1 MTETEPAER
10 NRPSSPVRKTARRA
24 AQAGVSVVWLVPII
38 ALIVTLAIAWNSYVN
53 RGKVI
58 EVEFA
63 DATGIIPGETEL
75 KFREITVGQVQSVSF
90 TDDLKRVVLHI
101 RVEQDLAD
109 YIDTDAEFW
118 IVRPQVSAQGITRL
132 DTVLTG
138 AFIEGNWTA
147 TPGESQ
153 SYFIGLDRPP
163 LTREG
168 AQGTRIALSAEN
180 AEGLSE
186 GAPVMFRG
194 LEVGRMENLH
204 LSEDDETVVA
214 DVFISAPY
222 DERLSTATVFWD
234 VSGFSVSLGAEGL
247 SLNVNSVASLVQ
259 GGVEFDTL
267 ISGGSPIEDGHVY
280 VLQPDEDA
288 ARTSLFRSEETN
300 AVRFSVLIDNAVRGL
315 AQDAQVQYQ
324 GLNVGRVTDLSI
336 RVDERGD
343 NQPAQVRQ
351 QVTLAL
357 SPVRMGLDADAS
369 PEDLEQFLTNEVQ
382 NGLRARVA
390 SAGLLGTSLIVE
402 LVQVPD
408 ATQAT
413 LDLNGDPYPIIPSV
427 DGDISDFGT
436 TAEGVL
442 TRIGDL
448 PIEEVLQS
456 AADMMN
462 SITAIAA
469 SQDTRAIPGALRGTI
484 DEAQATITELRSV
497 VAQLNEAETGANAAQ
512 LIARLNTASEQLPSV
527 ISSLDK
533 VGGSLAD
540 VDFTS
545 IGAEL
550 NAGLSELRDVIGSE
564 AAAALPGR
572 LDSTMASIEDGLTQ
586 LQGLM
591 TNLREA
597 EIVPTL
603 RSALDNAAEAADAVT
618 LAAKDVPQMVEDIDA
633 AAQAVDEFAFSEIS
647 AQAEG
652 ILADLRAMLGTE
664 DAEQLPRNLSNTLEA
679 ASGLLNDLRDG
690 NAAGSL
696 NNALNSASTAADEIA
711 KAVQDLP
718 QLMAQLQRTAV
729 RAEAVMA
736 AYGSRS
742 AFNEEIINTLRELRR
757 TTEMFGSLARMIERN
772 PRAFILGR

>member
-153 SYFIGLDRPP
+153 SYFIGLDQPP

-591 TNLREA
+591 TDLREA

>member
-591 TNLREA
+591 TDLREA

>member
-564 AAAALPGR
+564 AAAALPGW

-591 TNLREA
+591 TDLREA

-736 AYGSRS
+736 AYGSRL

>member
-591 TNLREA
+591 TDLREA

-664 DAEQLPRNLSNTLEA
+664 DAEKLPRNLSNTLEA